1 MSYASNFQ
9 VLHSFFSSVP
19 YSIIAVFFHFLG
31 SLFSVSVQIID
42 PNVLNFQPPFTFA
55 ISTPISVRSVGNF
68 NCIVL
73 AVLASTSAFLLLLM
87 ALVDIFIRGWSKVLS
102 LECLLS

>member
-1 MSYASNFQ
+1 MSYPFNFQ
-9 VLHSFFSSVP
+9 VLHSFITSVP
-19 YSIIAVFFHFLG
+19 SSIIAVFFHFLS
-31 SLFSVSVQIID
+31 SLFSVSIQITD
-42 PNVLNFQPPFTFA
+42 PNVLSFRPSFIFA

-68 NCIVL
+68 SCIGL
-73 AVLASTSAFLLLLM
+73 TVLASTSAFLLLLV

>member
-9 VLHSFFSSVP
+9 VLHSFISSIP
-19 YSIIAVFFHFLG
+19 SSIIAIFFHFLG
-31 SLFSVSVQIID
+31 SFFSVSVQITD
-42 PNVLNFQPPFTFA
+42 STVLSFQPPFTFA
-55 ISTPISVRSVGNF
+55 ISTPIFVRSVGNF
-68 NCIVL
+68 SCIVL
-73 AVLASTSAFLLLLM
+73 AVLASTSAFLLVLV